1 MSYEKLHL
9 EIDGPIAVITLDNP
23 KVNAL
28 SRPLLEDMRK
38 VFEEIASN
46 NEIRAVVLTGAGKA
60 FIAGADIGELSE
72 LDSKGAHDYS
82 LRGQA
87 LLNAIETCN
96 KPVIAAVNGFALG
109 GGCEVAM
116 ACTFRIASEAAIF
129 GQPEVKLGVIAGF
142 GGTQRLPRL
151 VGSGRALEILL
162 TGENVSAEDAFR
174 IGLVNKVVPADSLLE
189 VAKSTAAKIAAQGPV
204 AVRLSKE
211 AVYRGLDL
219 PLGEALELEAQ
230 LFGKVFESEDAKEGT
245 KAFLEKRAAEFK
257 GH

>member
-9 EIDGPIAVITLDNP
+9 DVEEGIALVTLDNP

-28 SRPLLEDMRK
+28 AKPLLDDMRA
-38 VFEEIASN
+38 VFEEISGRDD
-46 NEIRAVVLTGAGKA
+46 IRAVVLTGAGRA
-60 FIAGADIGELSE
+60 FIAGADIGELSQ
-72 LDSKGAHDYS
+72 LDGKAARDYS
-82 LRGQA
+82 LRGQS
-87 LLNAIETCN
+87 LLTAIEQCK

-116 ACTFRIASEAAIF
+116 ACTMRIASEAAVF

-151 VGSGRALEILL
+151 VGAGRALEILL
-162 TGENVSAEDAFR
+162 SGENVSAEEAVR
-174 IGLVNKVVPADSLLE
+174 IGLANRVVPADQLLDE
-189 VAKSTAAKIAAQGPV
+189 AKKLAATIAAQGPV

-219 PLGEALELEAQ
+219 PLEQALELEAE

-245 KAFLEKRAAEFK
+245 TAFLEKRAAEFK
-257 GH
+257 GR

>member
-9 EIDGPIAVITLDNP
+9 EVDEGIALVTLDNP

-28 SRPLLEDMRK
+28 SRPLLDDMRA
-38 VFEEIASN
+38 VFDEIAGRDD
-46 NEIRAVVLTGAGKA
+46 IRAVVLTGAGRA
-60 FIAGADIGELSE
+60 FIAGADISE
-72 LDSKGAHDYS
+72 LNQLDAQGAKEYS
-82 LRGQA
+82 LRGQE
-87 LLNAIETCN
+87 LLSAIEQLN
-96 KPVIAAVNGFALG
+96 VPVIAAVNGFALG

-116 ACTFRIASEAAIF
+116 ACTMRIASDAAVF

-151 VGSGRALEILL
+151 VGAGRALEILL
-162 TGENVSAEDAFR
+162 SGENVSAEEAFR
-174 IGLVNKVVPADSLLE
+174 IGLANRVVPAESLIDE
-189 VAKSTAAKIAAQGPV
+189 AKKLAATIAAQGPV

-219 PLGEALELEAQ
+219 PLDDALKLEAS

-245 KAFLEKRAAEFK
+245 AAFLEKRPAEFK
-257 GH
+257 GR